1 MLLYFNNTII
11 YLFTIIS
18 IAGSTESLNLTA
30 AMYLNEAKHHLESEN
45 SSPLSFSDEAQE
57 ANETLKAMESMKPL
71 YEQIKPYFEQVS
83 SGLSNMTKIVG
94 GSTNVRDISPGILA
108 TFLSM
113 KQSSEQDII
122 IPMKELHLL
131 IEARQR
137 YNESMKQQQLEQVQQ
152 IKEKLQ
158 KLKAVAKATVEKR
171 RMLESNTQLLSER
184 SAAVL
189 STAREMSPSLTQA
202 EIAYFKEIDRYQTL
216 YQKHESTL
224 DEIKKRCEPLL
235 ASSSADFEE
244 IKIDESNVQIYKDL
258 LADQQTILSSVKETV
273 HPMKSTTKKVMIS
286 TGIEESRPPLSS
298 ITGSNTI

>member
-1 MLLYFNNTII
+1 
-11 YLFTIIS
+11 
-18 IAGSTESLNLTA
+18 
-30 AMYLNEAKHHLESEN
+30 MYLNEAKHHLESEN
-45 SSPLSFSDEAQE
+45 STSLSFSDEAPQE

-71 YEQIKPYFEQVS
+71 YELVKPYFEQVS
-83 SGLSNMTKIVG
+83 SGVSNMTKIVG
-94 GSTNVRDISPGILA
+94 GSTNVRDISPGVLA

-122 IPMKELHLL
+122 IPIKELHSL
-131 IEARQR
+131 IETRQR

-158 KLKAVAKATVEKR
+158 KLKAVAKSSSEKR
-171 RMLESNTQLLSER
+171 RMLESNTQVLSER
-184 SAAVL
+184 SAAAL

-224 DEIKKRCEPLL
+224 DEIKTRCEPLL

-244 IKIDESNVQIYKDL
+244 IKIDEDNIKIYEDL
-258 LADQQTILSSVKETV
+258 LADQKAILSSVKEIV

-286 TGIEESRPPLSS
+286 NGIEESRPPLSS
-298 ITGSNTI
+298 ITGSNTN